1 MLMSTSAICTFDG
14 SESKLT
20 SLIAVTLAAVA
31 VAVGM
36 WHFTGEPINVVVA

>member
-31 VAVGM
+31 VGM